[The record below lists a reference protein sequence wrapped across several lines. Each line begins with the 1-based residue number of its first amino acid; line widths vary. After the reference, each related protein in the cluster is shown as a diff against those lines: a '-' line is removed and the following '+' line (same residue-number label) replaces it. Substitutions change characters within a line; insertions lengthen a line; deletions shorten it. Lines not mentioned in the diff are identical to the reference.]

1 MTGLEPHVAAAIES
15 SGARIVITGASGWIG
30 MATLDLLNA
39 VLGPDLPDRVRCFG
53 SNRRTLTLS
62 DGTSIEQRALADLAT
77 LAKAPTIVLHF
88 AFLTKDCAET
98 MDETAYR
105 SANGAL
111 GQTLRDALDLIGAE
125 AIFVASSG
133 AAGRASD
140 SQASPAM
147 RLYGALKLEQEEM
160 FARWAEQRKTR
171 AVIGR
176 IFNISG
182 PHINKQDSYAL
193 ATFIKDALGGRPIS
207 IRASHRVI
215 RSYVAVR
222 ELMSLVFA
230 MLLDG
235 KREIGWFESGGEPM
249 EMQQIA
255 ETVANQL
262 GTIPVTR
269 PPLMP
274 VTDDHYAGDDRR
286 YRALLAE
293 YRITPVPFERQVIE
307 TIDFLASSPA
317 RSPGRRVV
325 SASPP

>member
-1 MTGLEPHVAAAIES
+1 MTGFEPHVATAIGA

-30 MATLDLLNA
+30 MATLNLLNA
-39 VLGPDLPDRVRCFG
+39 VLGPELPGRVQCFG
-53 SNRRTLTLS
+53 SNPRTLALS

-77 LAKAPTIVLHF
+77 LAQAPTIVLHF
-88 AFLTKDCAET
+88 AFLTKDRAET

-105 SANGAL
+105 LANGAL
-111 GQTLRDALDLIGAE
+111 SRTLLDALDLIGAE

-140 SQASPAM
+140 PQASPAM
-147 RLYGALKLEQEEM
+147 RLYGTLKLEQEDM
-160 FARWAEQRKTR
+160 FVRWAEQRGKR
-171 AVIGR
+171 AVIAR

-193 ATFIKDALGGRPIS
+193 ATFINDALGGRPIS

-235 KREIGWFESGGEPM
+235 KREVGRFESGGEPM

-255 ETVANQL
+255 ETVANHF

-274 VTDDHYAGDDRR
+274 TTDDHYAGDDRR

-293 YRITPVPFERQVIE
+293 YRIKPVPFERQVIE
-307 TIDFLASSPA
+307 TIDFMASSPA
-317 RSPGRRVV
+317 SSLGRRVV
-325 SASPP
+325 SAPSP